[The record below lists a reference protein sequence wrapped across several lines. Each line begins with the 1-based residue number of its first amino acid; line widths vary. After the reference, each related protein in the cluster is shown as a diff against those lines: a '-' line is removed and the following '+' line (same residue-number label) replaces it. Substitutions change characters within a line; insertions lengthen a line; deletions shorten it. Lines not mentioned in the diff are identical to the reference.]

1 MMNVCFQCGM
11 YRADKTIEP
20 AGPYAVCPEC
30 GYKHTFL
37 QSPLLIVS
45 GASCAGKST
54 ACRRLVGQVPDAVL
68 LDSDILWRPE
78 FNRPDANYR
87 DFFETWLRVCKNI
100 SQSGRPV
107 VLFGAG
113 MGVPGNLENCIER
126 RYFSTVHYL
135 ALVCADQ
142 SLAGRLQERPAWR
155 GTREPAFIEEQIRFN
170 NWFKAYN
177 SQPAI
182 TLIDTTDPDPG
193 KTVSQVRAWIE
204 PRTRS
209 FTEPH
214 SPVQK
219 GEG

>member
-1 MMNVCFQCGM
+1 MMNVCFQCGL
-11 YRADKTIEP
+11 YRADKIIDP

-30 GYKHTFL
+30 GYKHPFL

-54 ACRRLVGQVPDAVL
+54 VCRRLVGQVTEAVL

-78 FNRPDANYR
+78 FNRPDTSYR

-113 MGVPGNLENCIER
+113 MGVPGNLENCVER
-126 RYFSTVHYL
+126 RYFSAVHYL

-142 SLAGRLQERPAWR
+142 VLARRLQERPAWR
-155 GTREPAFIEEQIRFN
+155 GTREPTFIEEQICFN
-170 NWFKAYN
+170 NWFKTHN

-182 TLIDTTDPDPG
+182 TLIDTTDLDPG
-193 KTVSQVRAWIE
+193 KTVSQVRLWIE
-204 PRTRS
+204 QRAGS

-214 SPVQK
+214 SPVWK

>member
-11 YRADKTIEP
+11 YRAHKIIDP
-20 AGPYAVCPEC
+20 AGPWAVCPEC

-54 ACRRLVGQVPDAVL
+54 VCRRLVGQITKAVL

-78 FNRPDANYR
+78 FNRPDTSYR

-100 SQSGRPV
+100 SQSGRPFV
-107 VLFGAG
+107 FFGAG
-113 MGVPGNLENCIER
+113 MGVPSNLEDCIER
-126 RYFSTVHYL
+126 RYFSAVHYL
-135 ALVCADQ
+135 PLVCSKQALVD
-142 SLAGRLQERPAWR
+142 RLQERPAWR
-155 GTREPAFIEEQIRFN
+155 GTREQAFIDEQIRFN

-177 SQPAI
+177 RQPAI
-182 TLIDTTDPDPG
+182 TLIDTTDLDPG
-193 KTVSQVRAWIE
+193 TTVPQVRLWIE
-204 PRTRS
+204 QCARS

-214 SPVQK
+214 SPVRK